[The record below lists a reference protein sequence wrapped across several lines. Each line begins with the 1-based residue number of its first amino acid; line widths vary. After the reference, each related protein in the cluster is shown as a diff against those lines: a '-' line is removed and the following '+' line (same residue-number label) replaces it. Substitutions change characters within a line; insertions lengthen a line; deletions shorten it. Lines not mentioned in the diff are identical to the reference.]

1 MASKITPQNLKD
13 QQFVAEQ
20 FGDVADFDAFLQ
32 GVIDFQEKLLSG
44 KVGTV
49 LFNSATAAI
58 SDQVKQAA
66 INLAASD
73 LTQRRLVR
81 ASGNINE
88 DTARIIDAIT
98 KIKKGFDEAAAQ
110 AVSRILGAG
119 ASSDSNG
126 YSGGVVVSGG
136 GCHEEGWGMF

>member
-1 MASKITPQNLKD
+1 MSKVTPQDMKD
-13 QQFVAEQ
+13 LQFVVEQ
-20 FGDVADFDAFLQ
+20 FNAPVDFDAFLQ
-32 GVIDFQEKLLSG
+32 GVIDFQENLLLG
-44 KVGTV
+44 KVGAA

-98 KIKKGFDEAAAQ
+98 KIKKGFDEAASQ
-110 AVSRILGAG
+110 ASSRILGAG
-119 ASSDSNG
+119 ASADSSG

-136 GCHEEGWGMF
+136 VCSEEGWGIF